1 MPLRKFRSVEEM
13 DENEPE
19 INEPEKNEDFTIR
32 QKSLITLMNNL
43 IPPMCKRG
51 VQKFRTMQE
60 ANEARLILEIER
72 ARQLK
77 EKRLKL

>member
-13 DENEPE
+13 DEDEPGE
-19 INEPEKNEDFTIR
+19 NEDFTIR

-43 IPPMCKRG
+43 VPPVRKRG